1 MILKEKEP
9 KVEPQVGK
17 NRGLAAL
24 YSAVTRPRSEP
35 RRSDGPRPAKKAD
48 REHDDG
54 ADETENSVDGD
65 THKAERQG
73 QQPHDWIEDESKQR
87 ERPAQDEQDDPQEE
101 SSHGNLVCGGS
112 NAVRTNGDR
121 RATSFYSILRESTR
135 KGSLHGILLEPQ
147 ALGNRRGHLGI
158 EPHVRIVNFRVEDTS

>member
-9 KVEPQVGK
+9 REEPQVGK
-17 NRGLAAL
+17 NRGLAVL
-24 YSAVTRPRSEP
+24 YSAVSRARSEP
-35 RRSDGPRPAKKAD
+35 RRSDGPRTAKKAD
-48 REHDDG
+48 RQHDDG

-73 QQPHDWIEDESKQR
+73 QQPDEWIQHKSKQR

-112 NAVRTNGDR
+112 DAVSTNGDR
-121 RATSFYSILRESTR
+121 SAAGPYSIL
-135 KGSLHGILLEPQ
+135 
-147 ALGNRRGHLGI
+147 
-158 EPHVRIVNFRVEDTS
+158 